1 MVDLDSKEAIGIVL
15 DIIETMYGNLGF
27 LSFRLHLIKP
37 NHDDSIYIIKYS
49 FIPREKD
56 TKRIFYIGKV
66 NIQTKKMIEFKEITE
81 EDLIEEDDS

>member
-1 MVDLDSKEAIGIVL
+1 MVEMDSKEIIGIVL

-37 NHDDSIYIIKYS
+37 NHDNSIYIIKYS

-56 TKRIFYIGKV
+56 TKRIFYMGKV

-81 EDLIEEDDS
+81 ADLTENDDN